1 MLTVVIPTY
10 NRCETLKKAL
20 AAYQAQKA
28 PEQIAE
34 IIVVDDG
41 STDSTEQVVAQ
52 ASKDSAI
59 PVRYFR
65 QENKGPAAAR
75 NVGIREAKS
84 ELILFTDDDIIPSP
98 DLVGEHLKWHSKY
111 PGEKTAVLGYV
122 TWAPEI
128 NPTPFMRW
136 YGAEPLFAYAEIAG
150 RTEIDSRFF
159 YTCNI
164 SLTQSFLERNGGFD
178 EDFKAAAWE
187 DVELGFRL
195 TRTGMRLFY
204 NAGAVA
210 YHEQRTSFV
219 DACRRYRKSMQS
231 VEIFRQK
238 GAAQEHPDLAT
249 DISPLKQRLKGHLA
263 LLLSPLK
270 KLMDWRVPL
279 PWRVYRT
286 MFRIYR

>member
-1 MLTVVIPTY
+1 MLTVVIPTF

-20 AAYQAQKA
+20 AAHQAQKA
-28 PEQIAE
+28 QQQVAE

-41 STDSTEQVVAQ
+41 STDSTALVVAQ
-52 ASKDSAI
+52 ASKESAVPI
-59 PVRYFR
+59 RYFR

-98 DLVGEHLKWHSKY
+98 DLVAEHLAWHGKY
-111 PGEKTAVLGYV
+111 PGEETAVLGCV

-136 YGAEPLFAYAEIAG
+136 YGVEALFSFAEIAG
-150 RTEIDSRFF
+150 HIEVDWRFF

-164 SLTQSFLERNGGFD
+164 SLNKNFVHRSGGFD

-187 DVELGFRL
+187 DIELGFRL
-195 TRTGMRLFY
+195 TRAGMRIFY
-204 NAGAVA
+204 NATAVA

-219 DACRRYRKSMQS
+219 DACIRYKKSMQAA
-231 VEIFRQK
+231 EIFKQKDAGRQHPELTMEVSPVKKRFK
-238 GAAQEHPDLAT
+238 GYLA
-249 DISPLKQRLKGHLA
+249 P
-263 LLLSPLK
+263 LLSPLK
-270 KLMDWRVPL
+270 GFMDWRL
-279 PWRVYRT
+279 P
-286 MFRIYR
+286 